1 MARVSGLAWYVLVHQ
16 LPPRPL
22 YLRAKIRQRLAR
34 VGAIALKSSVY
45 VLPRREDCLE
55 DLEWIAEEARSGNGE
70 AWIGEA
76 RFVDRKVDEE
86 LVRRS
91 RAGRNA
97 DYRELSGE
105 LRGAPSGVDGA
116 ARLAR
121 ARKRLQSCEDFED
134 LMLLR
139 ELDSKGR
146 VPGTDT
152 CSIAEALEYIR
163 SLESEAYLDS
173 R

>member
-70 AWIGEA
+70 AWIQNTYGVFPVSSAASLPASTA
-76 RFVDRKVDEE
+76 RPASPGLENGWTK
-86 LVRRS
+86 S
-91 RAGRNA
+91 RASISLQRPDASRRKPRSNGCR
-97 DYRELSGE
+97 SG
-105 LRGAPSGVDGA
+105 
-116 ARLAR
+116 
-121 ARKRLQSCEDFED
+121 
-134 LMLLR
+134 
-139 ELDSKGR
+139 SKGGIG
-146 VPGTDT
+146 P
-152 CSIAEALEYIR
+152 
-163 SLESEAYLDS
+163 
-173 R
+173 